1 MRDPGALVRDITFL
15 ARAAQLLQ
23 IPVVATEQYPKG
35 LGPTVPG
42 LTPLL
47 GHAPIAKLAFSC
59 LGCDPFKELLATM
72 GRRQVVV
79 AGIEA
84 HVCVLQTTLDLL
96 ESGNQVFLPLS
107 LYKLCAF
114 CSCMSVLSSNPKKIN
129 SLTLFSDNFLIFQKY
144 LNKLSY
150 CKKTDYICL
159 PIKLFLL
166 VQSTKQ

>member
-72 GRRQVVV
+72 GRRQIVV

-96 ESGNQVFLPLS
+96 ESGNQVFLPADAVDSRRESDKQAALRR
-107 LYKLCAF
+107 LERDGAVPTTAETTVFEWLRGADHPAF
-114 CSCMSVLSSNPKKIN
+114 KAVS
-129 SLTLFSDNFLIFQKY
+129 Q
-144 LNKLSY
+144 
-150 CKKTDYICL
+150 
-159 PIKLFLL
+159 L
-166 VQSTKQ
+166 VKERPLAAS